1 MTNANTPTDFDT
13 LHDLVDQWL
22 TGVLP
27 FPTLQVQLE
36 AAVTKNASA
45 LATRV
50 ATYQN
55 VLAQLVIRIEGA
67 ASFTEESCSFSQ
79 GDFAASLHD
88 WLGKLESRLKTT
100 N

>member
-1 MTNANTPTDFDT
+1 MTDAKAPTDFDV

-27 FPTLQVQLE
+27 FPALLTQLE
-36 AAVTKNASA
+36 AAVTDNTDA

-50 ATYQN
+50 AAYQD

-79 GDFAASLHD
+79 GDFAGSLHD
-88 WLGKLESRLKTT
+88 WLGKLESRLKTV
-100 N
+100 

>member
-1 MTNANTPTDFDT
+1 MTDLKAPTDFDV

-27 FPTLQVQLE
+27 FSSLQTQLE
-36 AAVTKNASA
+36 AAVTDNADA

-50 ATYQN
+50 AAYQD

-79 GDFAASLHD
+79 GDFAGSLHD
-88 WLGKLESRLKTT
+88 WLGKLESRLKTV
-100 N
+100 

>member
-1 MTNANTPTDFDT
+1 MTAANILTDFDD
-13 LHDLVDQWL
+13 LHDHVDQWL

-27 FPTLQVQLE
+27 FPVLKTQLE
-36 AAVTKNASA
+36 TAITDNAERLS
-45 LATRV
+45 TRV

-79 GDFAASLHD
+79 GDFAGSLHD
-88 WLGKLESRLKTT
+88 WLGKLEARLKA
-100 N
+100 